1 MLTCSPDIK
10 RTGTTMPLD
19 LLTEPFQFTFMFRAL
34 IICICVGIICPFL
47 GAHVINRQ
55 MGFMG
60 DALAHSVMPGI
71 VGSYIIGVSP
81 FIGGIPMAIGVALL
95 VGYLA
100 RTTNISN
107 DTSIGIMFTGLF
119 AFGLIM
125 ISLAGGLAINLE
137 DLLLGQVT
145 STSPTDLYV
154 TLFLTVSV
162 VFVMCLL
169 YKQMIFT
176 GFDFEGATVVG
187 LKAGFIDYL
196 LLAIL
201 SVVIVVTLQAVG
213 IILVVGMLITP
224 AAAASLVVN
233 RFSKLVLVGI
243 AFGIISAIG
252 GLYASYYFD
261 LPSGPSIAMM
271 STSIFCVTFIKRQLQ
286 LRWAVAI

>member
-1 MLTCSPDIK
+1 MII
-10 RTGTTMPLD
+10 D
-19 LLTEPFQFTFMFRAL
+19 LLSEPFQFSFMFRAL
-34 IICICVGIICPFL
+34 IICICVGTICPFL

-60 DALAHSVMPGI
+60 DALAHSVMPGM
-71 VGSYIIGVSP
+71 VVSYIIGISP
-81 FIGGIPMAIGVALL
+81 FFGAIPMGIVVALL
-95 VGYLA
+95 IGFLV
-100 RTTNISN
+100 RKTKISN

-119 AFGLIM
+119 AIGLIM
-125 ISLAGGLAINLE
+125 ISLMGGLTVNLE

-145 STSPTDLYV
+145 STSVSDLYT
-154 TLFLTVSV
+154 TLFLTTFVLV
-162 VFVMCLL
+162 VMCIL

-176 GFDFEGATVVG
+176 GFDYEGATVIG
-187 LKAGFIDYL
+187 LKAGMIDYIL
-196 LLAIL
+196 LGLL
-201 SVVIVVTLQAVG
+201 SIVIVVTLQAVG

-261 LPSGPSIAMM
+261 LPSGPSIALM
-271 STSIFCVTFIKRQLQ
+271 STSIFCVTFIKRQIQ
-286 LRWAVAI
+286 LKLSVAI

>member
-1 MLTCSPDIK
+1 M
-10 RTGTTMPLD
+10 MLD
-19 LLTEPFQFTFMFRAL
+19 LLVEPFQFSFMFRAL
-34 IICICVGIICPFL
+34 IICICVGTICPFL

-71 VGSYIIGVSP
+71 VGSYIVGISP
-81 FIGGIPMAIGVALL
+81 FLGAIPMAIGVALL
-95 VGYLA
+95 VGYLV
-100 RTTNISN
+100 RTTRISN

-125 ISLAGGLAINLE
+125 ISFIGGTKVNLE

-145 STSPTDLYV
+145 SASVSDLYV

-162 VFVMCLL
+162 LLVMCVL

-187 LKAGFIDYL
+187 LRADVIDYL
-196 LLAIL
+196 LLAVL

-224 AAAASLVVN
+224 AAAASLITD
-233 RFSKLVLVGI
+233 RFWKLVVVGI

-261 LPSGPSIAMM
+261 LPSGPSIALI
-271 STSIFCVTFIKRQLQ
+271 STMIFCGAFAKRQIQ
-286 LRWAVAI
+286 LKLSVAI